1 MKKKELILMT
11 QEEEKHDECP
21 MREHCLKHEQC
32 PMGLVHKIMT
42 GKWKLLILW
51 YLSYN
56 TMRFSQLRKKLGN
69 VTEKMLTQQ
78 LRELEHDKLIFRQV
92 YPVVP
97 PKVEYGL
104 TDIGKMII
112 PVLEMMHK
120 FGETYLTQIV
130 YSEHSDA

>member
-1 MKKKELILMT
+1 MT
-11 QEEEKHDECP
+11 LDEERHDECP

-56 TMRFSQLRKKLGN
+56 TLRFSQLRKKLGN

-120 FGETYLTQIV
+120 FGETYLTQVV
-130 YSEHSDA
+130 YNEDSNS

>member
-1 MKKKELILMT
+1 MPIDP
-11 QEEEKHDECP
+11 EKHEQCP
-21 MREHCLKHEQC
+21 MREHCLKHEKC
-32 PMGLVHKIMT
+32 PMGLVNNIIS

-56 TMRFSQLRKKLGN
+56 TMRFNELRRKLGQ
-69 VTEKMLTQQ
+69 VTEKILTQQ
-78 LRELEHDKLIFRQV
+78 LRELESDKLIFRKV

-104 TDIGKMII
+104 TDTGKMII

-120 FGETYLTQIV
+120 FGERYLIDLV
-130 YSEHSDA
+130 YSENNID

>member
-1 MKKKELILMT
+1 MT
-11 QEEEKHDECP
+11 LDAEKHEQCH

-32 PMGLVHKIMT
+32 PMGLVHRIMS

-56 TMRFSQLRKKLGN
+56 TMRFSELRKKLGN

-78 LRELEHDKLIFRQV
+78 LRELENDKLIVRNV

-97 PKVEYGL
+97 PKVEYSL
-104 TDIGKMII
+104 TDVGKMII

-120 FGETYLTQIV
+120 FGETYLINTV
-130 YSEHSDA
+130 YNENTNDS